1 MTLALKPVSSCTD
14 MSTLGRA
21 LKWNN
26 KLLNGGCERTD
37 TGLYC
42 YVGRENGKD
51 LPGRC
56 QRVQADYVFEYLA
69 FIFGLAAVV
78 LGFLLHRKGGTSSR
92 AYV

>member
-1 MTLALKPVSSCTD
+1 MALKPVSSCTD
-14 MSTLGRA
+14 MSELGIYR
-21 LKWNN
+21 KFHN
-26 KLLNGGCERTD
+26 KLLNGGCED
-37 TGLYC
+37 TAAGKYC
-42 YVGRENGKD
+42 WAGRDDGKD